1 MKLIAIALLALM
13 MGFGAL
19 AQDAEAKRMG
29 GGRSTGISRDSG
41 VMNRQGISSKPAAGP
56 AQTAAPGAAAPQ
68 SGMSRFMG
76 PLAGIAAGLGIAAL
90 FSHLGMGEGMGNMM
104 LMLLMAAGVFFAVR
118 LLMRRRQSASGMQP
132 AMQYAGAGQYAGAD
146 AGMQQPQAPGGF
158 NPVGFGGAGGGV
170 MSPGAHG
177 APGMSGAQV
186 PTNFDVE
193 GFLRQA
199 KLNFIRLQA
208 ANDRGDMEDIRQ
220 FCSPELAAEVQMQ
233 YQERNR
239 QAQQTDVLQLNAEL
253 LDVSPD
259 AGRMLASVRFSGQ
272 IREEADA
279 SPEAFREVWHMVQ
292 STEVSN
298 GWRIV
303 GIQQE

>member
-1 MKLIAIALLALM
+1 MKLFAIALLAVM
-13 MGFGAL
+13 VGFGAL
-19 AQDAEAKRMG
+19 VQDAEAKRMG
-29 GGRSTGISRDSG
+29 GARSSGFSRDSG
-41 VMNRQGISSKPAAGP
+41 VMNRQGITSKPAAGP
-56 AQTAAPGAAAPQ
+56 AQAVAPGAAAPQ
-68 SGMSRFMG
+68 SGMSRWMG

-90 FSHLGMGEGMGNMM
+90 FSHFGLGAGMGNMM
-104 LMLLMAAGVFFAVR
+104 LMLLLAAGVFFAVR
-118 LLMRRRQSASGMQP
+118 LLLRRRQSASGMQP
-132 AMQYAGAGQYAGAD
+132 AMQYAGAG
-146 AGMQQPQAPGGF
+146 AGMQQPQAHGGF

-170 MSPGAHG
+170 SSPGAYG
-177 APGMSGAQV
+177 AAGMSGAQV
-186 PTNFDVE
+186 PPNFDVE

-239 QAQQTDVLQLNAEL
+239 QAQQTDVMQLNAEL
-253 LDVSPD
+253 LDVSPE

-279 SPEAFREVWHMVQ
+279 APEAFSEVWHMVQ
-292 STEVSN
+292 SADASS

-303 GIQQE
+303 GIQQQ

>member
-1 MKLIAIALLALM
+1 MKLIAIALLALT

-29 GGRSTGISRDSG
+29 GARSTGISRDSG
-41 VMNRQGISSKPAAGP
+41 VMNRQGISSKPATGP

-68 SGMSRFMG
+68 SGMSRWMG

-90 FSHLGMGEGMGNMM
+90 LSHFGMGEGMAN
-104 LMLLMAAGVFFAVR
+104 MLLILAVVAGIVFAVR
-118 LLMRRRQSASGMQP
+118 WLMRRRQSAGGMQP
-132 AMQYAGAGQYAGAD
+132 AMQYAGASG
-146 AGMQQPQAPGGF
+146 GMNHAP
-158 NPVGFGGAGGGV
+158 
-170 MSPGAHG
+170 SPGAFTPASFGGMG
-177 APGMSGAQV
+177 AGASGVAAAAAHIPGD
-186 PTNFDVE
+186 FDVE

-220 FCSPELAAEVQMQ
+220 FCSPEVAAEVQMQ

-239 QAQQTDVLQLNAEL
+239 QAQQTDVMHLNAEL
-253 LDVSPD
+253 LDVSAD
-259 AGRMLASVRFSGQ
+259 AGRMLASIRFSGQ

-279 SPEAFREVWHMVQ
+279 APEAFSEVWHLTGGMDSGQ
-292 STEVSN
+292 S
-298 GWRIV
+298 WRV
-303 GIQQE
+303 AGIQQD

>member
-1 MKLIAIALLALM
+1 MKLIAIALLAVL

-19 AQDAEAKRMG
+19 VQDAEAKRMG
-29 GGRSTGISRDSG
+29 GARSTGISRDSG
-41 VMNRQGISSKPAAGP
+41 VMNRQGISSRPAAGP

-90 FSHLGMGEGMGNMM
+90 FSHFGMGAGMGNMM
-104 LMLLMAAGVFFAVR
+104 LILLVVAGVAFAVR

-132 AMQYAGAGQYAGAD
+132 AMQYAGPVG
-146 AGMQQPQAPGGF
+146 GMQHQPQQGGF
-158 NPVGFGGAGGGV
+158 TPNNFGG
-170 MSPGAHG
+170 MGAA
-177 APGMSGAQV
+177 APSTAPAANV
-186 PTNFDVE
+186 PVDFDVE

-199 KLNFIRLQA
+199 KLNFMRLQA
-208 ANDRGDMEDIRQ
+208 ANDRGDMEDIRL

-253 LDVSPD
+253 LDVSTE
-259 AGRMLASVRFSGQ
+259 AGQMLASVRFSGQ
-272 IREEADA
+272 IREEASA
-279 SPEAFREVWHMVQ
+279 PAEAFSEVWHLASGLGANQ
-292 STEVSN
+292 T
-298 GWRIV
+298 WRIA
-303 GIQQE
+303 GIQQD